1 MAARGPVLGI
11 DLGTTNSCVAA
22 IVDGR
27 ARVLA
32 DRDGQRVMPTVVAFT
47 PQGEIVGRAA
57 RRHLITDPENTVF
70 SFKRLLGRTIRDP
83 AVRVAMSALPYKIVA
98 GPNDSA
104 VIRARG
110 QLVSVPEVAARI
122 LGALRA
128 LASERLGADVRQ
140 AVITVSAS
148 FEEEQR
154 AAVRI
159 AGRIAGLDVV
169 DLLDEPTAAALAF
182 GSDCRDEGRLCVYD
196 FGGGT
201 IDVSVLTLEDR
212 RLRVVATAGD
222 PLLGGDDL
230 DRELAQAVA
239 EAFRGETGRSLW
251 RDVAEWQRLLMACEE
266 AKRRLSVEP
275 STIIKLRNVAR
286 TPTGG
291 RDLTYVLD
299 RARFQRICGET
310 IGRTLE
316 VCAEALERAGLAASD
331 VDRTVLVGGSTLIKI
346 VRTRVAEL
354 FGKAP
359 DTSADPLEAVAVGA
373 AIRGAR
379 APRDLTSTP
388 PG

>member
-1 MAARGPVLGI
+1 MTARGPILGL
-11 DLGTTNSCVAA
+11 DFGTTNSCVAA

-32 DRDGQRVMPTVVAFT
+32 DRDGERVTPTVVAFT
-47 PQGEIVGRAA
+47 PQGEIVGRPA
-57 RRHLITDPENTVF
+57 RRFMITDPENTVF

-83 AVRVAMSALPYKIVA
+83 AARVAMSALPYKIVA

-110 QLVSVPEVAARI
+110 QLFSVPEVAARV
-122 LGALRA
+122 LGAMRA
-128 LASERLGADVRQ
+128 IAVDRLGVDVRQ
-140 AVITVSAS
+140 AVITVPAS

-159 AGRIAGLDVV
+159 AGRIAGLDDV

-182 GSDCRDEGRLCVYD
+182 GHDCREEGRLCVYD

-201 IDVSVLTLEDR
+201 IDVSILMLENR
-212 RLRVVATAGD
+212 TLRVVATAGD

-239 EAFRGETGRSLW
+239 EVFRGETGRSLW

-266 AKRRLSVEP
+266 AKRRLSVQP
-275 STIIKLRNVAR
+275 NTVIKLRDVAR

-291 RDLTYVLD
+291 RDLSYVLD
-299 RARFQRICGET
+299 RARFHQICGET
-310 IGRTLE
+310 VERTLA
-316 VCAEALERAGLAASD
+316 VCTEALRRAGLAAAD
-331 VDRTVLVGGSTLIKI
+331 IDRTVLVGGSTLVKL

-359 DTSADPLEAVAVGA
+359 DISADPLEAVAVGA
-373 AIRGAR
+373 AIYGAR
-379 APRDLTSTP
+379 ASKVITDNPRA
-388 PG
+388 